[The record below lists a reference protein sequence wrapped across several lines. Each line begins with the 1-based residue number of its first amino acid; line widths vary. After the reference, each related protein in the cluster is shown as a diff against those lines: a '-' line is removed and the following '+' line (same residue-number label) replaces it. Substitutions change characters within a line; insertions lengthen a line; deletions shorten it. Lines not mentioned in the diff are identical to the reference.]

1 MVICVVIINV
11 LAVYSSL
18 TIGGQVSDWTWLY
31 ELIWT
36 FTVAKQLNWRLWI
49 VVYKLFGVLSISL
62 IGGL

>member
-31 ELIWT
+31 KLIWT